1 MRTAAGKNRGI
12 ATILTQSIITK
23 VREEIRKTKAK
34 IEAIIPIQN
43 ITVRS
48 KKTADKIKTQTKIR
62 IPEIIG
68 NRAVDHG
75 WMISR

>member
-1 MRTAAGKNRGI
+1 MRISVAKNRGK
-12 ATILTQSIITK
+12 AKILTQSIITK
-23 VREEIRKTKAK
+23 VRAETRKTKAK

-68 NRAVDHG
+68 NRDVRHG
-75 WMISR
+75 LTISR

>member
-23 VREEIRKTKAK
+23 VRAETRKIKAK

-43 ITVRS
+43 ITVKS

-62 IPEIIG
+62 IPEITES
-68 NRAVDHG
+68 RAVRHG
-75 WMISR
+75 

>member
-23 VREEIRKTKAK
+23 VGAETRKTKAK

-68 NRAVDHG
+68 NRAVRHG
-75 WMISR
+75 